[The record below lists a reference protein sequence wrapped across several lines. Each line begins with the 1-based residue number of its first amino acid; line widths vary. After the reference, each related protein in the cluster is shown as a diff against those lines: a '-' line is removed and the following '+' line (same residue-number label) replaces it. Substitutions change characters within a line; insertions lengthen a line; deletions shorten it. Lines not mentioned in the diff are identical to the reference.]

1 MFLSDTQFIWW
12 PSASEQYTRQAY
24 GLKVFEG
31 WSCWQMGLVYQLGI
45 QEWPVVQVLIQQE
58 EWKFHSKFAY
68 WFPRAWARWNM
79 KLKPSLMRGEIACCG
94 HFRRDW
100 ETLVCD
106 FPFSSFSSFSFSFP
120 TCYLVCISQ
129 PSFLSLIREFM
140 LFASDDKDCF
150 NCRLVWFELFRLIG
164 VHSFC

>member
-1 MFLSDTQFIWW
+1 MFLSDTQFVWW

-45 QEWPVVQVLIQQE
+45 QEWPVVQVVIQQE

-106 FPFSSFSSFSFSFP
+106 FLFRHFPLFHFPSQLVILFSSLNPLSFLSFANSCFLLPMIKIASIVGLFGSSFSGS
-120 TCYLVCISQ
+120 
-129 PSFLSLIREFM
+129 
-140 LFASDDKDCF
+140 
-150 NCRLVWFELFRLIG
+150 
-164 VHSFC
+164 